1 MLSLVS
7 FSVRT
12 SDRLSRPFEIETKL
26 QKFKCNISKALS
38 QTIDSVSEDDV
49 NTVMASM
56 QGIIDEG
63 SDHIKDLELK
73 IKNQGRVKQSCT
85 FPTEKYS

>member
-1 MLSLVS
+1 M
-7 FSVRT
+7 RT

-26 QKFKCNISKALS
+26 QKLKCNISKALS
-38 QTIDSVSEDDV
+38 QRIDSVSEDDV
-49 NTVMASM
+49 NTAMASM

-73 IKNQGRVKQSCT
+73 IKNQGRVKQFCEFT
-85 FPTEKYS
+85 TEQYSSFTL